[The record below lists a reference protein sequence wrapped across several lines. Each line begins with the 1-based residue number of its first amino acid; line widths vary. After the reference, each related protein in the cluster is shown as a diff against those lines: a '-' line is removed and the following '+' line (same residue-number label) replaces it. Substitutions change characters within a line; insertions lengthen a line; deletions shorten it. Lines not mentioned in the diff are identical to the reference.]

1 METPAKIFD
10 IFSGYK
16 TAAGGILT
24 PRRKGGQEMKKTF
37 YKIIAA
43 ALCLWLL
50 PLEALA
56 AQYLV
61 PVGQVIALE
70 LRNDRVCVAAFDE
83 TLGTQA
89 QKAGLQVGDE
99 ILTIDGQSIHCAQDV
114 RRALDR
120 SDGQIT
126 LGILRNNS
134 HQELC
139 ILPQIT
145 TEGPRL
151 GVYLRQGITGIGTV
165 TFYDPATGRFGSLG
179 HGVNSPK
186 GGLAEMTGGSIY
198 PASVLSV
205 KRGKCG
211 EPGQLKGGVDC
222 PQALG
227 TLDKN
232 THCGVFGQAEKSWDG
247 TALEVASRDEVRPG
261 KATIR
266 STVNGKETRDY
277 SVEILKVYPE
287 HKAEG
292 RNMLIRVTDQ
302 SLLDATGGI
311 VQGMSGS
318 PIIQNGK
325 LIGAVTHVLVNDPT
339 TGYGIFIENMLD
351 AAA

>member
-1 METPAKIFD
+1 
-10 IFSGYK
+10 
-16 TAAGGILT
+16 
-24 PRRKGGQEMKKTF
+24 MKKLF
-37 YKIIAA
+37 YRLIAS

-50 PLEALA
+50 PLEAMA
-56 AQYLV
+56 TRQLV

-70 LRNDRVCVAAFDE
+70 LRNQAVSVAAFDE
-83 TLGTQA
+83 TLGSYA
-89 QKAGLQVGDE
+89 QQAGLQIGDE
-99 ILTIDGQSIHCAQDV
+99 ILTIDDQNIHCAEDV
-114 RRALDR
+114 RRALEH

-126 LGILRNNS
+126 LRIMRNNQQ
-134 HQELC
+134 QELC
-139 ILPQIT
+139 LLPQIT
-145 TEGPRL
+145 TNGPRL
-151 GVYLRQGITGIGTV
+151 GIYLRQGITGIGTV
-165 TFYDPATGRFGSLG
+165 TFYDPDTGRFGSLG

-186 GGLAEMTGGSIY
+186 GGLAEMTDGNIY

-222 PQALG
+222 PQTLG

-232 THCGVFGQAEKSWDG
+232 THCGVFGHAEKAWEG
-247 TALEVASRDEVRPG
+247 TALDIASRDEIRPG

-266 STVNGKETRDY
+266 STVSGKQTRDY

-287 HKAEG
+287 NKAEG
-292 RNMLIRVTDQ
+292 RNMLIRVTDKD
-302 SLLDATGGI
+302 LLAATGGI

>member
-1 METPAKIFD
+1 
-10 IFSGYK
+10 
-16 TAAGGILT
+16 
-24 PRRKGGQEMKKTF
+24 MKK
-37 YKIIAA
+37 IIHRLIAA
-43 ALCLWLL
+43 TLCLWLL
-50 PLEALA
+50 PLEALG
-56 AQYLV
+56 AQYLI

-70 LRNDRVCVAAFDE
+70 LRNDTVCVAAFDE
-83 TLGTQA
+83 TLGAQA

-99 ILTIDGQSIHCAQDV
+99 ILSIDDQTINCAEDV
-114 RRALDR
+114 RRALER
-120 SDGQIT
+120 SDGRIT
-126 LGILRNNS
+126 LRIMRNQNQ
-134 HQELC
+134 QELC
-139 ILPQIT
+139 IQPQIT
-145 TEGPRL
+145 GEGPRL

-165 TFYDPATGRFGSLG
+165 TFYDPDTGQFGSLG
-179 HGVNSPK
+179 HGVNGPK
-186 GGLAEMTGGSIY
+186 GGLAEMTVGNIY

-227 TLDKN
+227 TLEKN
-232 THCGVFGQAEKSWDG
+232 THCGVFGHAEKAWDG
-247 TALEVASRDEVRPG
+247 TALEVASRDEVHPG

-266 STVNGKETRDY
+266 STINGKQTRDY

-292 RNMLIRVTDQ
+292 RNMLIRITDKA
-302 SLLDATGGI
+302 LLDATGGI

-325 LIGAVTHVLVNDPT
+325 LIGAVTHVLVNDST